1 MEERREGRD
10 MFTFIVTC
18 YNQADV
24 ILYALE
30 SIRYQIENFGGDQ
43 KFQLIVTDD
52 ASTDGSQEVI
62 RQWMSINKGLFAKTG
77 KIFREKNMG
86 ICQNYVDALKHAA
99 GKRFAVLNGDDLLA
113 QDNLFEIT
121 DKLKDHDMVCTAF
134 IKFTGSGE
142 MIWSYH
148 TYLEVVLQEI
158 IGRTCL
164 HRAVKLGC
172 PIMGTAVYRKSL
184 LTKEVYDFILRFRTV
199 NDKACFQK
207 ILEEKKDIRVCYVN
221 RPMVLYRISEHSISN
236 FHSPTRLL
244 YNREIAKLCR
254 AAKAAESSALF
265 RRMLSW
271 QEKSAYV
278 RTSSNYFVRLFRFL
292 SPYYFIMLWLYIRNY
307 SEIRKLERQLI
318 DPNWVNC
325 QEYYKKIKTNVK
337 KCLNSR
343 KHSSCCDSDV

>member
-1 MEERREGRD
+1 

-30 SIRYQIENFGGDQ
+30 SIRYQIESFGGGQ

-52 ASTDGSQEVI
+52 ASTDGSQDVI
-62 RQWMSINKGLFAKTG
+62 RQWMGRNRGLFAKTG
-77 KIFREKNMG
+77 KIFREKNLG
-86 ICQNYVDALKHAA
+86 LCQNYVDALKHVA

-113 QDNLFEIT
+113 PDNLFEIT
-121 DKLKDHDMVCTAF
+121 DRLKDHDIVCTAF

-142 MIWSYH
+142 MISSH
-148 TYLEVVLQEI
+148 NTYLEVVLQEI
-158 IGRTCL
+158 IARSYL
-164 HRAVKLGC
+164 HRAIKLGR

-184 LTKEVYDFILRFRTV
+184 LTEEVYDFILRYRTA
-199 NDKACFQK
+199 NDRACFQK
-207 ILEEKKDIRVCYVN
+207 ILEERADIRVCYVN

-244 YNREIAKLCR
+244 HNREIAKLCR
-254 AAKAAESSALF
+254 AAKASEPSAWH
-265 RRMLSW
+265 RMMLSW

-278 RTSSNYFVRLFRFL
+278 RMSSNYFVRLLRFL
-292 SPYYFIMLWLYIRNY
+292 SPYYFIMLWLYVRNY
-307 SEIRKLERQLI
+307 GEIKKMERQLI

-325 QEYYKKIKTNVK
+325 RDHYKKIRTNVK
-337 KCLNSR
+337 KYLNWQ
-343 KHSSCCDSDV
+343 D

>member
-1 MEERREGRD
+1 

-30 SIRYQIENFGGDQ
+30 SIRYQIESFGGDQ

-62 RQWMSINKGLFAKTG
+62 RQWISRNRGLFAKTG
-77 KIFREKNMG
+77 KIFREKNLG

-99 GKRFAVLNGDDLLA
+99 GKRFVVLNGDDLLA
-113 QDNLFEIT
+113 PDNLFEIT
-121 DKLKDHDMVCTAF
+121 DKLKDHDIVCTAF
-134 IKFTGSGE
+134 IKFTGAGE
-142 MIWSYH
+142 MIRSH
-148 TYLEVVLQEI
+148 NTYLEVVLQEI
-158 IGRTCL
+158 IGRKCL
-164 HRAVKLGC
+164 HRAIKLGC

-184 LTKEVYDFILRFRTV
+184 LTEEVYDFILRYRTA
-199 NDKACFQK
+199 NDRACFQK
-207 ILEEKKDIRVCYVN
+207 ILEEYADIRVCYVN

-244 YNREIAKLCR
+244 HNREIAKLCR
-254 AAKAAESSALF
+254 AAKASEPSAWH
-265 RRMLSW
+265 RMMLSW

-278 RTSSNYFVRLFRFL
+278 RMSSNYFVRLLRFL
-292 SPYYFIMLWLYIRNY
+292 SPYYFIMLWLYVRNY
-307 SEIRKLERQLI
+307 GEIKKMERQLI

-325 QEYYKKIKTNVK
+325 RDHYKKIRTNVK
-337 KCLNSR
+337 KYLNWQ
-343 KHSSCCDSDV
+343 D